1 MHLNMC
7 KNICG
12 ENITTQFINEKF
24 REYKLEHLIKNNP
37 NTFSSGEK
45 KKLVLLFS
53 ELAKPEL
60 LFLDEP
66 NSNLEP
72 ISRIKD

>member
-1 MHLNMC
+1 MC

-53 ELAKPEL
+53 ELAKP
-60 LFLDEP
+60 
-66 NSNLEP
+66 
-72 ISRIKD
+72 